1 MKIMFLFVLCFA
13 VMILFVGC
21 YKTINGTN
29 VVFYKTDSNSYLRAK
44 IAKNY
49 TKGLN
54 DYTIELVK
62 TVLKA
67 EALKFYHNDDYEFSQ
82 FSKSLNSVNVK
93 DVKQQTDL
101 TVFLSHVAITVH
113 NLDNIE
119 RFQYLNDLSEIL

>member
-1 MKIMFLFVLCFA
+1 MKIKFLFMFCITI
-13 VMILFVGC
+13 MILFAGC

-29 VVFYKTDSNSYLRAK
+29 VVFYKTDSNSYLKAK

-54 DYTIELVK
+54 DYTIEFVK

-67 EALKFYHNDDYEFSQ
+67 EALKFYHNDDYKFSQ
-82 FSKSLNSVNVK
+82 FSESLNSVKVNG
-93 DVKQQTDL
+93 VKQQTDL
-101 TVFLSHVAITVH
+101 TVFLAHVAITVH

-119 RFQYLNDLSEIL
+119 RFQYLNDLSQIL

>member
-1 MKIMFLFVLCFA
+1 MKIKFLFMFCFA

-29 VVFYKTDSNSYLRAK
+29 VVFYNTDSNSYLKAK

-54 DYTIELVK
+54 YYTIRFVK

-67 EALKFYHNDDYEFSQ
+67 EALKFYHNDDYKFSQ
-82 FSKSLNSVNVK
+82 FSKSLNSVKVTEA
-93 DVKQQTDL
+93 KQQINL
-101 TVFLSHVAITVH
+101 KVFISHVETTMH
-113 NLDNIE
+113 NLNNIE
-119 RFQYLNDLSEIL
+119 SFQYLNDLSEIL

>member
-1 MKIMFLFVLCFA
+1 MKIKFLFMFCFA
-13 VMILFVGC
+13 VMIVFTGC
-21 YKTINGTN
+21 YKSINGAN

-54 DYTIELVK
+54 DYTIEFVK
-62 TVLKA
+62 TVLKV
-67 EALKFYHNDDYEFSQ
+67 EALKFYHNDDYKFSQ
-82 FSKSLNSVNVK
+82 FSKSLNSVKVTEI
-93 DVKQQTDL
+93 KQQTDL

-119 RFQYLNDLSEIL
+119 RFQYLNDLSEML

>member
-1 MKIMFLFVLCFA
+1 MKIKFLFMFCFAIMFLFT
-13 VMILFVGC
+13 GC
-21 YKTINGTN
+21 HKTIHGTN
-29 VVFYKTDSNSYLRAK
+29 VVFYNTDSNSYLKAK

-54 DYTIELVK
+54 YYTIEFVK

-67 EALKFYHNDDYEFSQ
+67 EALKFYHNDDYKFSQ
-82 FSKSLNSVNVK
+82 FSKSLNSVKVIEA
-93 DVKQQTDL
+93 KQQTDL